1 MFTLNLVKAI
11 LLISVAINSFNYW
24 NSYYIFGFGMNRT
37 VINPVEWSESTNKE
51 FLVFR
56 HCEDKEHQ
64 PITKKQLLKMSVRLR
79 DIARYLGTGWPTGL
93 TISSSLN
100 SLQEFDTNIEKK
112 LGQVTDIRDEKGD
125 WVSLS
130 VGQSLKLI
138 TEELEV
144 LKKDEPQPLFDFL
157 VRYNDSREDVYY
169 EMSKIPLDCY
179 CLKLAES
186 LSSL

>member
-1 MFTLNLVKAI
+1 MFTLNLVKTI
-11 LLISVAINSFNYW
+11 LLISVAFNSLNYW
-24 NSYYIFGFGMNRT
+24 NSSYLLTAGMNRT
-37 VINPVEWSESTNKE
+37 VINPVKWSKSTNPDFIGFRYCQDKDRKLISKE
-51 FLVFR
+51 
-56 HCEDKEHQ
+56 
-64 PITKKQLLKMSVRLR
+64 QLLQISLRLR
-79 DIARYLGTGWPTGL
+79 DVARYLGTGWPTRL
-93 TISSSLN
+93 TISDSLN
-100 SLQEFDTNIEKK
+100 SLQEFDRTTEKK
-112 LGQVTDIRDEKGD
+112 LRQVTDIRDNKGD

-157 VRYNDSREDVYY
+157 VRYNNSGEDVYY
-169 EMSKIPLDCY
+169 EISNIPLDCY